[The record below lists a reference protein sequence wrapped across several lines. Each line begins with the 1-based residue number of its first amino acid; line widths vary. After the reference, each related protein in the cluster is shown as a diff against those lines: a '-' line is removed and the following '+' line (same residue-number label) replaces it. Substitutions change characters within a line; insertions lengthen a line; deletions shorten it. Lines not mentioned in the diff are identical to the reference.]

1 MAQLLWFCKK
11 NIKEHK
17 MEINTMTGLPAK
29 TVKATL
35 EVELTFRVGGD
46 SDADRIDAV
55 RMALDDHYDET
66 VANSFWRDAISGLV
80 VKDVE
85 VRQ

>member
-1 MAQLLWFCKK
+1 MD
-11 NIKEHK
+11 
-17 MEINTMTGLPAK
+17 INTMTGIPAK

-35 EVELTFRVGGD
+35 EVELTFKVGGD
-46 SDADRIDAV
+46 SDSDRLDAV

-80 VKDVE
+80 VKNIKV
-85 VRQ
+85 QQ